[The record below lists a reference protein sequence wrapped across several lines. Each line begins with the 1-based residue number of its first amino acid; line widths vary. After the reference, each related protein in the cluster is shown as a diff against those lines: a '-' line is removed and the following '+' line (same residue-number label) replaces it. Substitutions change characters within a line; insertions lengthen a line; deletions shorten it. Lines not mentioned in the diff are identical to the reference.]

1 MTRSSVDAG
10 PDGRRRPCSYCCTVP
25 SAKPKRRANCA
36 WVSPSLA
43 RSARS
48 RSGDGGGHIGSASA
62 SSSSVHASPSV
73 YTQRREVRGIIS
85 QVMRKARE
93 QGLQRVTV
101 HDRDAVVILSAED
114 YVRFAPASAQ
124 PSLHAPLSSSPLRD
138 LDFEHGNVRS
148 PVRDVEL

>member
-1 MTRSSVDAG
+1 
-10 PDGRRRPCSYCCTVP
+10 
-25 SAKPKRRANCA
+25 
-36 WVSPSLA
+36 
-43 RSARS
+43 
-48 RSGDGGGHIGSASA
+48 
-62 SSSSVHASPSV
+62 
-73 YTQRREVRGIIS
+73 VRGIIS